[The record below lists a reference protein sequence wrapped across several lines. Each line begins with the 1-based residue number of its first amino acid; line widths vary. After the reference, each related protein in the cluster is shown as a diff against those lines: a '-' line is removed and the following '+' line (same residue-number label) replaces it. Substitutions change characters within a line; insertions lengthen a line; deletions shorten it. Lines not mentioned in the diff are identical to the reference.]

1 MNKKYGITKWSIAC
15 RRGRRRNNI
24 QFAWNSSFKAFHEFG
39 LFYTIVCIALK
50 TSNIVHLTIYFVV
63 YGHEPCCVV
72 FVLFGTCTKV
82 YQWGLYRMLLS
93 KLYETKIIPLMIT
106 NYIHKYWNRNWN
118 VFTTMIWNVSPYN
131 MARYDDLLKSS
142 YFTIIEVKD

>member
-39 LFYTIVCIALK
+39 LLYTIVCIALK
-50 TSNIVHLTIYFVV
+50 TSNLLHLTIYFVV

-93 KLYETKIIPLMIT
+93 KLYETDIIPSMIK
-106 NYIHKYWNRNWN
+106 NHIHKYWNLNKIEMCLLQWY
-118 VFTTMIWNVSPYN
+118 TAIN